1 MTVNNLNSWNCVLLL
16 VFRWR
21 HLIVTEDEMLGW
33 HHGLTGREFE
43 QALGD
48 IEGQG
53 SLVCCHGVTKS
64 RTRLN
69 NNSDTNGRCILC
81 YSISLALGHPVFIE
95 PLFQI
100 YDWGGCT

>member
-1 MTVNNLNSWNCVLLL
+1 MDLCDVCPTALMTVNNMNSWNCVLLL

-48 IEGQG
+48 TEGQG
-53 SLVCCHGVTKS
+53 SMACCTPGGSQKA
-64 RTRLN
+64 
-69 NNSDTNGRCILC
+69 RCNQTSYVYVWLIHF
-81 YSISLALGHPVFIE
+81 AVH
-95 PLFQI
+95 
-100 YDWGGCT
+100 